1 MVRSLRPDVL
11 HARTDVRTRSE
22 GTAALDMGDLLRDE
36 ADRLRVG
43 AGRRCTPVRAVP
55 AAAVTLVCRRPRAA
69 GARGPRRS
77 LGGVGHGP
85 VLGADGSWRPSLTS
99 SAWRLSLVGSGKD
112 PWCRCRGRPVA
123 DQAARR
129 PRGGESWTTSRLTTS
144 EQGTS
149 AAGSRGAG
157 GDSRPVPSDV
167 YLTALQPGPRRLVGV
182 SRKQRGA
189 PGPAVRGSRAGVSQV
204 DVANVVRGVVG
215 VHLRLRG
222 RRSLENSIG
231 GRGWGLHRVSPPSA
245 GESPRSETG
254 DSPREGRGHPAR
266 ARCGRGTGWRARVRR
281 LPPRTSSPTE
291 LVVAGDRVD
300 HLLVIRPARRAE
312 EVSGRPGFGPRR
324 ATTVHARRPTAA
336 GRLASCGQARWRA
349 SRPQVPGG
357 GWILTVADS
366 GRLRR
371 HRLRAGE
378 GRSRRPEPGTA

>member
-1 MVRSLRPDVL
+1 MVRSLRADVL

-55 AAAVTLVCRRPRAA
+55 AAAVTLVRRRPRAA

-77 LGGVGHGP
+77 PGR
-85 VLGADGSWRPSLTS
+85 SWGLM
-99 SAWRLSLVGSGKD
+99 
-112 PWCRCRGRPVA
+112 
-123 DQAARR
+123 ARR
-129 PRGGESWTTSRLTTS
+129 PRGGELWTTSRLTTS

-157 GDSRPVPSDV
+157 GDSRPVSSDG

-204 DVANVVRGVVG
+204 DVADVVRGVVG

-245 GESPRSETG
+245 GESPRFETG
-254 DSPREGRGHPAR
+254 DSPRQGRGHPAR
-266 ARCGRGTGWRARVRR
+266 ARCGRGTGRETGA
-281 LPPRTSSPTE
+281 
-291 LVVAGDRVD
+291 
-300 HLLVIRPARRAE
+300 
-312 EVSGRPGFGPRR
+312 SGRE
-324 ATTVHARRPTAA
+324 TTEDR
-336 GRLASCGQARWRA
+336 
-349 SRPQVPGG
+349 
-357 GWILTVADS
+357 
-366 GRLRR
+366 
-371 HRLRAGE
+371 
-378 GRSRRPEPGTA
+378 GRSTAPV